1 MTLKLMQQIK
11 VREIDRIQ
19 HFKIGK
25 LTAIKLRGLKGT
37 FAKLSHA
44 ENNLKLRLHF
54 LSGLL

>member
-25 LTAIKLRGLKGT
+25 LTAIKLIGLKGT
-37 FAKLSHA
+37 VAKLSHA

-54 LSGLL
+54 LSGLI